1 VSGRRDGCGDGS
13 GREPIEQ
20 YLSELRA
27 RLRGRDAGLILAEA
41 EDHLREDVAAGLAA
55 GLTAAEAQH
64 AAISSFGS
72 VRSVVRAHQPRWRRA
87 VAGLSRPALA
97 LSQLAGLF
105 LVAFNAAS
113 LAGLAVLE
121 VRLDFVLPA
130 VAIISHVV
138 PGLTG
143 LAVLYVSRRARR
155 RWGARIT
162 PARAA
167 SPVRFAAG
175 AALLYAFIAV
185 ALTAFGVAGAI
196 PLIWMII
203 FACGVLAL
211 GFAIRL
217 GTLSRRG
224 STG

>member
-1 VSGRRDGCGDGS
+1 VSAG
-13 GREPIEQ
+13 EPIER
-20 YLSELRA
+20 YLGELRA

-55 GLTAAEAQH
+55 GITAEEAH
-64 AAISSFGS
+64 YAAISSFGS
-72 VRSVVRAHQPRWRRA
+72 VRAVVRAHQPRWRRA
-87 VAGLSRPALA
+87 VARLSHPALA
-97 LSQLAGLF
+97 LSQLGGLF
-105 LVAFNAAS
+105 LVAFNTAS
-113 LAGLAVLE
+113 LAGLAVIE

-130 VAIISHVV
+130 VAIISHVA

-143 LAVLYVSRRARR
+143 LALLYAGRRARR
-155 RWGARIT
+155 RRGAHIT

-167 SPVRFAAG
+167 SPARFAAG
-175 AALLYAFIAV
+175 AALLYAFTA
-185 ALTAFGVAGAI
+185 ATLTVFGVAGAI

-203 FACGVLAL
+203 LACGVLAL
-211 GFAIRL
+211 GYAIRF